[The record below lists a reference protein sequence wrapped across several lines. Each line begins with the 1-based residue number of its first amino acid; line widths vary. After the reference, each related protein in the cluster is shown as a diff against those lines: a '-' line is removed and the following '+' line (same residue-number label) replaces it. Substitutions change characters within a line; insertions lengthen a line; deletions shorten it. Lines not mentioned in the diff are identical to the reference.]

1 MNELSHRIKV
11 FVFRMR
17 EARPDYLLLR
27 GAQGLESFWGPVH
40 GPVGFGEQ
48 LESAIQR
55 EVKDDVGIARPLD
68 VIDLRMPARWVV
80 GDEEIIEWA
89 YGFRALDAGE
99 QLELDGR
106 WSAFRW
112 AGFSEAYP
120 ALELEND
127 RAAIARL
134 HSLLGA
140 A

>member
-1 MNELSHRIKV
+1 MNELSHRIRV

-27 GAQGLESFWGPVH
+27 GAQGLESFWGPVQ

-48 LESAIQR
+48 LEAAIRR
-55 EVKDDVGIARPLD
+55 EVRDDVGIARPLD
-68 VIDLRMPARWVV
+68 VIDLKMPARWVV

-89 YGFRALDAGE
+89 YGFRALDAD
-99 QLELDGR
+99 ELLSLDNR
-106 WSAFRW
+106 WADFRW